1 MLDPLINAFL
11 LVSNLPANAT
21 IDLLALDTSAG
32 DVFIL
37 EKMEKARIKY
47 IMVPCKM
54 CNAGNFEDA
63 METLGMVRLG
73 NSTTQFNFLL
83 YRNAKL
89 TEPINVDFPTVFSFN

>member
-1 MLDPLINAFL
+1 MQYIVVPVKLGLLKRWISGQYIVVPFKTLI
-11 LVSNLPANAT
+11 
-21 IDLLALDTSAG
+21 
-32 DVFIL
+32 
-37 EKMEKARIKY
+37 IKTLNFWQY